1 MNVKFKMPK
10 FGRKLTG
17 SSMLRELLL
26 TTLATTISI
35 VLTFGTAAFLEHK
48 QQEKNRRQITLM
60 VISDIYDFAR
70 VMERADTAYLI
81 PWKESLLEMKTMPRD
96 SLIMLDDEVV
106 LQNYWNALGQG
117 AMLPRDHTAQ
127 NLFSSDISI
136 WRDVDNY
143 NFVKFIGKCYYRIE
157 ALNNNFDTE
166 IRRKTDNYTLFLKG
180 VDQIPDSLQL
190 VSFIEMPEV
199 RSFIEE
205 YTQSFIPYF
214 ERTIKDLDDA
224 VEQSCEM
231 MGISQEE
238 LEEFMRKNSQ

>member
-10 FGRKLTG
+10 FGRNLTG
-17 SSMLRELLL
+17 KGWLKELLM

-35 VLTFGTAAFLEHK
+35 VLTFGTAAILERK
-48 QQEKNRRQITLM
+48 QQEDNRRQITLM

-70 VMERADTAYLI
+70 VMERADTALLK
-81 PWKESLLEMKTMPRD
+81 PWKESLLEMKAMPRD
-96 SLIMLDDEVV
+96 SLIMLDDEEV

-143 NFVKFIGKCYYRIE
+143 NFVKFVGKCYYLIE
-157 ALNNNFDTE
+157 ATNNNFDTE
-166 IRRKTDNYTLFLKG
+166 IRRKTDNYNLFLKG

-190 VSFIEMPEV
+190 VTFLEMPEV
-199 RSFIEE
+199 KSFIDE
-205 YTQSFIPYF
+205 YSQNFIPYF
-214 ERTIKDLDDA
+214 EETIKDLDYA
-224 VEQSCEM
+224 VEHSCEM
-231 MGISQEE
+231 MGISQDE
-238 LEEFMRKNSQ
+238 LKEFMKKNSQ

>member
-1 MNVKFKMPK
+1 MKFKMPK

-17 SSMLRELLL
+17 SGMVKELLL

-35 VLTFGTAAFLEHK
+35 VLTFGTAALLEHK

-70 VMERADTAYLI
+70 VMERADTALLI
-81 PWKESLLEMKTMPRD
+81 PWKESLLEMKAMPRD
-96 SLIMLDDEVV
+96 SIIMLDDEEV

-127 NLFSSDISI
+127 DLFSSDISI

-143 NFVKFIGKCYYRIE
+143 NFVKFVGKCYYLIE
-157 ALNNNFDTE
+157 ATNNNFDTE
-166 IRRKTDNYTLFLKG
+166 IRRKTDNYNLFLKG

-190 VSFIEMPEV
+190 VTFIEMPEV
-199 RSFIEE
+199 KSFIEE
-205 YTQSFIPYF
+205 YTQNFIPYF
-214 ERTIKDLDDA
+214 EETIKDLDYA
-224 VEQSCEM
+224 VEHCCEM
-231 MGISQEE
+231 MGISQDE
-238 LEEFMRKNSQ
+238 LKEFMKKNSQ

>member
-17 SSMLRELLL
+17 SGMVKELLL

-35 VLTFGTAAFLEHK
+35 VLTFGTAALLEHK

-70 VMERADTAYLI
+70 VMERADTALLI
-81 PWKESLLEMKTMPRD
+81 PWKESLLEMKAMPRD
-96 SLIMLDDEVV
+96 SIIMLDDEEV

-127 NLFSSDISI
+127 DLFSSDISI

-143 NFVKFIGKCYYRIE
+143 NFVKFVGKCYYLIE
-157 ALNNNFDTE
+157 ATNNNFDTE
-166 IRRKTDNYTLFLKG
+166 IRRKTDNYNLFLKG

-190 VSFIEMPEV
+190 VTFIEMPEV
-199 RSFIEE
+199 KSFIEE
-205 YTQSFIPYF
+205 YTQNFIPYF
-214 ERTIKDLDDA
+214 EETIKDLDYA
-224 VEQSCEM
+224 VEHCCEM
-231 MGISQEE
+231 MGISQDE
-238 LEEFMRKNSQ
+238 LKEFMKKNSQ

>member
-17 SSMLRELLL
+17 SGMVKELLL

-35 VLTFGTAAFLEHK
+35 VLTFGTAALLEHK

-70 VMERADTAYLI
+70 VMERADTALLI
-81 PWKESLLEMKTMPRD
+81 PWKESLLEMKAMPRD
-96 SLIMLDDEVV
+96 SIIMLDDEEV
-106 LQNYWNALGQG
+106 LLNYWNALGQG

-127 NLFSSDISI
+127 DLFSSDISI

-143 NFVKFIGKCYYRIE
+143 NFVKFVGKCYYLIE
-157 ALNNNFDTE
+157 ATNNNFDTE
-166 IRRKTDNYTLFLKG
+166 IRRKTDNYNLFLKG

-190 VSFIEMPEV
+190 VTFIEMPEV
-199 RSFIEE
+199 KSFIEE
-205 YTQSFIPYF
+205 YTQNFIPYF
-214 ERTIKDLDDA
+214 EETIKDLDYA
-224 VEQSCEM
+224 VEHCCEM
-231 MGISQEE
+231 MGISQDE
-238 LEEFMRKNSQ
+238 LKEFMKKNSQ

>member
-17 SSMLRELLL
+17 SGMVKELLL

-35 VLTFGTAAFLEHK
+35 VLTFGTAALLEHK

-70 VMERADTAYLI
+70 VMERADTALLI
-81 PWKESLLEMKTMPRD
+81 PWKESLLEMKAMPRD
-96 SLIMLDDEVV
+96 SIIMLDDEEV

-127 NLFSSDISI
+127 DLFSSDISI

-143 NFVKFIGKCYYRIE
+143 NFVKFVGKCYYLIE
-157 ALNNNFDTE
+157 ATNNNFDTE
-166 IRRKTDNYTLFLKG
+166 IRRKTDNYNLFLKG

-190 VSFIEMPEV
+190 VTFIEVPEV
-199 RSFIEE
+199 KSFIEE
-205 YTQSFIPYF
+205 YTQNFIPYF
-214 ERTIKDLDDA
+214 EETIKDLDYA
-224 VEQSCEM
+224 VEHCCEM
-231 MGISQEE
+231 MGISQDE
-238 LEEFMRKNSQ
+238 LKEFMKKNSQ

>member
-10 FGRKLTG
+10 FEHDLKGKGWLK
-17 SSMLRELLL
+17 ELLM

-35 VLTFGTAAFLEHK
+35 VLTFGTAAILERK
-48 QQEKNRRQITLM
+48 QQEDNRRQITLM

-70 VMERADTAYLI
+70 VMERTDTALLI
-81 PWKESLLEMKTMPRD
+81 PWKESLLEMKAMPRD

-127 NLFSSDISI
+127 DLFSSDISI

-143 NFVKFIGKCYYRIE
+143 NFVKFVGKCYYLIE
-157 ALNNNFDTE
+157 ATNNNFDTE
-166 IRRKTDNYTLFLKG
+166 IRRKTDNYNLFLKG

-190 VSFIEMPEV
+190 VTFIEMPEV
-199 RSFIEE
+199 KSFIEE
-205 YTQSFIPYF
+205 YTQNFIPYF
-214 ERTIKDLDDA
+214 EETIKDLDYA
-224 VEQSCEM
+224 VEHCCEM
-231 MGISQEE
+231 MGISQDE
-238 LEEFMRKNSQ
+238 LKEFMKKNSQ

>member
-17 SSMLRELLL
+17 GGMLKELLL

-35 VLTFGTAAFLEHK
+35 LLTFGTAAILERK
-48 QQEKNRRQITLM
+48 QQVKNRRQITMM

-81 PWKESLLEMKTMPRD
+81 PWKESLLEMKAMPRD
-96 SLIMLDDEVV
+96 SIIMLDDEEV
-106 LQNYWNALGQG
+106 LQSYWNALGQG

-143 NFVKFIGKCYYRIE
+143 NFVKFIGKCYYVIE

-166 IRRKTDNYTLFLKG
+166 IRRKTDNYQLFLKD

-190 VSFIEMPEV
+190 VTFLEMPEV
-199 RSFIEE
+199 KSFIEE

-214 ERTIKDLDDA
+214 EETIKELDHA
-224 VEQSCEM
+224 VERSCEM
-231 MGISQEE
+231 MDISREE
-238 LEEFMRKNSQ
+238 LEEFMKKNSQ

>member
-1 MNVKFKMPK
+1 MNVRFRLPK
-10 FGRKLTG
+10 FWKNQNY
-17 SSMLRELLL
+17 SSMLKELLL
-26 TTLATTISI
+26 TTLGTTISI
-35 VLTFGTAAFLEHK
+35 ILTFGTAAWLEHR

-70 VMERADTAYLI
+70 VMEGADTSYLV
-81 PWKESLLEMKTMPRD
+81 PWKEDIMEMKAMPRD
-96 SLIMLDDEVV
+96 SVIMLDDAERI
-106 LQNYWNALGQG
+106 QNYWNALGQG

-143 NFVKFIGKCYYRIE
+143 NFIKFVGKCYYIIE
-157 ALNNNFDTE
+157 ATNNNFDTE
-166 IRRKTDNYTLFLKG
+166 IRRKTDNFSLFLKG

-190 VSFIEMPEV
+190 VTLMEMPEV
-199 RSFIEE
+199 KSYMED

-214 ERTIKDLDDA
+214 EEQIRVLDNA
-224 VEQSCEM
+224 VEQCCEM

-238 LEEFMRKNSQ
+238 LEKFMEKNSQ

>member
-17 SSMLRELLL
+17 SGMVKELLL

-35 VLTFGTAAFLEHK
+35 VLTFGTAALLEHK

-70 VMERADTAYLI
+70 VMERADTALLI
-81 PWKESLLEMKTMPRD
+81 PWKESLLEMKAMPRD
-96 SLIMLDDEVV
+96 SIIMLDDEEV

-143 NFVKFIGKCYYRIE
+143 NFVKFVGKCYYLIE
-157 ALNNNFDTE
+157 ATNNNFDTE
-166 IRRKTDNYTLFLKG
+166 IRTKTDNYKLFLKDA
-180 VDQIPDSLQL
+180 DQIPDSLQL
-190 VSFIEMPEV
+190 VTFLEMPEV
-199 RSFIEE
+199 KSFIDE
-205 YTQSFIPYF
+205 YSQNFIPYF
-214 ERTIKDLDDA
+214 EETIKDLDYA
-224 VEQSCEM
+224 VEHSCEM
-231 MGISQEE
+231 MGISQDE
-238 LEEFMRKNSQ
+238 LKEFMKKNSQ

>member
-17 SSMLRELLL
+17 SGMVKELLL

-35 VLTFGTAAFLEHK
+35 VLTFGTAALLEHK

-70 VMERADTAYLI
+70 VMERADTALLI
-81 PWKESLLEMKTMPRD
+81 PWKESLLEMKAMPRD
-96 SLIMLDDEVV
+96 SIIMLDDEEV

-143 NFVKFIGKCYYRIE
+143 NFVKFVGKCYYLIE
-157 ALNNNFDTE
+157 ATNNNFDTE
-166 IRRKTDNYTLFLKG
+166 IRRKTDNYNLFLKG

-190 VSFIEMPEV
+190 VTFIEMPEV
-199 RSFIEE
+199 KSFIEE
-205 YTQSFIPYF
+205 YTQNFIPYF
-214 ERTIKDLDDA
+214 EETIKDLDYA
-224 VEQSCEM
+224 VEHCCEM
-231 MGISQEE
+231 MGISQDE
-238 LEEFMRKNSQ
+238 LKEFMKKNSQ